1 MFKFISIIAGVL
13 FGLGMAI
20 SGMVDPVKV
29 IGFLDIVGN
38 WDPSL
43 AFVMGGG
50 LGVFLPVYFLVIK
63 KQPKPLVAE
72 TFSVSKSSLIDSR
85 LLVGA
90 GLFGIGWGL
99 VGICPGP
106 VVSSLGAGNIQAWM
120 FLVAMLAGFY
130 IGGRVTSVTAKS

>member
-1 MFKFISIIAGVL
+1 MFKFISIIAGML

-29 IGFLDIVGN
+29 IGFLDIAGN

-50 LGVFLPVYFLVIK
+50 LSVFLPFYFLVIK
-63 KQPKPLVAE
+63 KQEKPISAE
-72 TFSVSKSSLIDSR
+72 TFSVSKSSIIDSR

-106 VVSSLGAGNIQAWM
+106 VVSSLGAGNVQAWL
-120 FLVAMLAGFY
+120 FLIAMLAGFY

>member
-29 IGFLDIVGN
+29 IGFLDVAGN

-50 LGVFLPVYFLVIK
+50 LVVFLPTYFLVIK
-63 KQPKPLVAE
+63 KQTKPLSAE
-72 TFSVSKSSLIDSR
+72 TFSVSENQIIDSR

-90 GLFGIGWGL
+90 GLFGLGWGL

-106 VVSSLGAGNIQAWM
+106 VVSSLGVGNVQAWL
-120 FLVAMLAGFY
+120 FLIAMLGGFY
-130 IGGRVTSVTAKS
+130 IGGRVNRASN

>member
-29 IGFLDIVGN
+29 IGFLDIAGN

-106 VVSSLGAGNIQAWM
+106 VVSSLGTGNIQAWM

>member
-1 MFKFISIIAGVL
+1 MFKFISIVAGIL
-13 FGLGMAI
+13 FGLGMAV

-29 IGFLDIVGN
+29 IGFLDVAGN

-63 KQPKPLVAE
+63 KQPKPISAE
-72 TFSVSKSSLIDSR
+72 TFSVSKNQLIDRR
-85 LLVGA
+85 LLIGA

-106 VVSSLGAGNIQAWM
+106 VVSSLGAGNFQAWL

-130 IGGRVTSVTAKS
+130 IGGRVTRTSN